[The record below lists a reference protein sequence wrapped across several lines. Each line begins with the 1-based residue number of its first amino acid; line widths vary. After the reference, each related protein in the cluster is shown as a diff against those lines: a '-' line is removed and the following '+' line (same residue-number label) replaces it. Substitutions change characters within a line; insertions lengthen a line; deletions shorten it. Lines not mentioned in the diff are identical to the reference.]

1 MDVTKINLGNSF
13 CESKMRNCVVK
24 FNVKKFEISPE
35 GYVNGA

>member
-13 CESKMRNCVVK
+13 CESKVRNYVK
-24 FNVKKFEISPE
+24 FNVKNFEISHE